1 MANWLLYGANGY
13 TGQLIAKHAVEKGL
27 KPVLG
32 GRSEAKIRPLAE
44 QLGLDYVV
52 VGLNEKL
59 NLTNIVSEFDLV
71 LHAAGPF
78 KHTAHP
84 MIKACIVGKTH
95 YLDITGEIDVFEYA
109 FSHFHEAV
117 SAEITLMPGVGFDVI
132 PTDCMAKYV
141 SDHLPDANNLE
152 IAFQTNGGM
161 SPGTSKTMVES
172 IDVGNGLARRNGAL
186 QALPDRINQKQVQFS
201 HKELSTISIP
211 WGDLVTAFHST
222 GIPNITTYFALPPAQ
237 IAQMKRFSWMMGA
250 LRIGPI
256 RRLALNYI
264 DQNIKG
270 PDQTVRDTVK
280 SYIWAKATNPAGDAV
295 EAWLE
300 TAEAYKLTALGSLC
314 CVERVLDSQLVGV
327 HTPAG
332 AFGADLVMDIPGSV
346 RYDQLPS

>member
-1 MANWLLYGANGY
+1 MGKWLLYGANGY
-13 TGQLIAKHAVEKGL
+13 TGKLIAEHAVEKGL
-27 KPVLG
+27 TPVLG
-32 GRSEAKIRPLAE
+32 GRSEEKIRPLAE
-44 QLGLDYVV
+44 RLGLEYVV

-59 NLTNIVSEFDLV
+59 KLTTTVSQFDLV

-117 SAEITLMPGVGFDVI
+117 SAGIVLMPGVGFDVI

-141 SDHLPDANNLE
+141 SDKLPDADTLD

-172 IDVGNGLARRNGAL
+172 IEVGNGLARRYGAL
-186 QALPDRINQKQVQFS
+186 QALPNRINQKQVQFS

-222 GIPNITTYFALPPAQ
+222 GIPNITTYFAMPPAQ
-237 IAQMKRFSWMMGA
+237 IAQMKRFSWMMGLLRLGPLRKMA
-250 LRIGPI
+250 L
-256 RRLALNYI
+256 AYI
-264 DQNIKG
+264 DRNVDG
-270 PDQTVRDTVK
+270 PDQNTRDSAK
-280 SYIWAKATNPAGDAV
+280 SYVWAKATNPAGQSA

-300 TAEAYKLTALGSLC
+300 TMEAYKLTVFGALL
-314 CVERVLDSQLVGV
+314 CVERVLDSQLTGV

-332 AFGADLVMDIPGSV
+332 AFGADLVMELPGSI
-346 RYDQLPS
+346 RYDECPV